1 MTEIATQTTLDLF
14 PTDPPKSQSSALTH
28 PDPQEADSDLHSNRN
43 WTDIPPESWAKPLLR
58 SDQAEGWVPARR
70 SPFTFADLF
79 AGIGGF
85 RIPLERLGGQCMA
98 YAEID
103 REAIATYQSHFPTTT
118 EQALGDLTQVQAL
131 PNQID
136 LLVGGVPCQ
145 AWSIAGLTRGF
156 ADPRG
161 QLWFDVCRLVTQSQ
175 PRGFL
180 FENVKGLAEPRHRN
194 SLEYLLNQF
203 SQAGYCVY
211 WTILNSYDFGLPQD
225 RDRLFIVGLHRSLPR
240 ANQFQFPPP
249 SPTVKRLCEV
259 LKDLPQD
266 QTPKQK
272 FPVGMLFGDRI
283 PGARG
288 RFQADDELNDFF
300 LLSDVRDGHT
310 TIHSWDILETTEREK
325 SICMTLLRNR
335 RKKKYGPKDG
345 NPLHYDHFRELISDL
360 QFSELEALVQ
370 KKILRPVQDR
380 FDFVNS
386 RISTGIHG
394 VSRIFLPRAQAM
406 GTLTARGSKDFVATR
421 NLAECCPVEFKQTFI
436 ESIYLPGH
444 FRALTAD
451 DYRRLQGF
459 PDTFQCHPKAAIAKK
474 QFGNAVS
481 IPVVEAIASQLLAY
495 LVVAIS
501 H

>member
-1 MTEIATQTTLDLF
+1 MMTEIATQTTLDLF
-14 PTDPPKSQSSALTH
+14 PTDLPTSHPLILKQPEWKETESSL
-28 PDPQEADSDLHSNRN
+28 DSNLDCIHH
-43 WTDIPPESWAKPLLR
+43 PPESLAKPLSGLGQ
-58 SDQAEGWVPARR
+58 SEGFVPVPR
-70 SPFTFADLF
+70 SPFTFVDLF

-85 RIPLERLGGQCMA
+85 RIPLEQLGGQCLA

-103 REAIATYQSHFPTTT
+103 REAIATYQNHFSTTT

-131 PNQID
+131 PNQVD

-161 QLWFDVCRLVTQSQ
+161 QLWFDVCRLVAQSQ
-175 PRGFL
+175 PRSFL

-194 SLEYLLNQF
+194 SLDYLLNQF

-240 ANQFQFPPP
+240 ANQFQFPQP
-249 SPTVKRLCEV
+249 SSTVKRLCEV
-259 LKDLPQD
+259 LEDLPQD
-266 QTPKQK
+266 QTPKRK
-272 FPVGMLFGDRI
+272 FPVELLFGDHI

-325 SICMTLLRNR
+325 AICMTLLRNR

-345 NPLHYDHFRELISDL
+345 NPLHYDHFCELIADL
-360 QFSELEALVQ
+360 QFSELETLVE

-481 IPVVEAIASQLLAY
+481 IPVVEAIASQILMCL
-495 LVVAIS
+495 
-501 H
+501 